1 MGVLS
6 EVPEEMAENLYQFG
20 RSLGLA
26 YQVVDDILDF
36 TSSAEVLGKPAGSDL
51 LSGNLTAPVLYA
63 LEEVP
68 YLKTL
73 IDREFCESE
82 DFEQAI
88 ELVNSSRGISRS
100 RELATQH
107 VHHALSCLKLLP
119 LSESRQAL
127 EDISEYVLR
136 RLK

>member
-1 MGVLS
+1 
-6 EVPEEMAENLYQFG
+6 MAENLYQFG

-26 YQVVDDILDF
+26 YQIVDDILDF
-36 TSSAEVLGKPAGSDL
+36 TSSAEVMGKPAGSDL

-73 IDREFCESE
+73 IDREFAESE
-82 DFEQAI
+82 DFEQAV
-88 ELVNSSRGISRS
+88 ELVNASGGIDRS

-107 VHHALSCLKLLP
+107 VHRALECLSQLP
-119 LSESRQAL
+119 PSESRQAL

>member
-1 MGVLS
+1 M
-6 EVPEEMAENLYQFG
+6 
-20 RSLGLA
+20 
-26 YQVVDDILDF
+26 
-36 TSSAEVLGKPAGSDL
+36 
-51 LSGNLTAPVLYA
+51 LYA

-73 IDREFCESE
+73 IDREFCELE

-88 ELVNSSRGISRS
+88 ELISSSNGISRA
-100 RELATQH
+100 RDLAT
-107 VHHALSCLKLLP
+107 HHGHRALECLAQLP
-119 LSESRQAL
+119 PSASRQAL